1 MLNKSLQPSQ
11 TTTNQYRHL
20 QDRVFKL
27 LVKAAALLS
36 VLILVGIF
44 FLLVWNGFQMFKEV
58 SIWQFFFSSEWNPG
72 ALKNPQYGIGGMV
85 GGTMLVTAAAIML
98 AFPLGIA
105 LAAYLSEV
113 ASPRMRGFVRPIIE
127 LLAGIPSVVVGFIGI
142 VVIGPFLAQ
151 VFNLPNGFTALNGA
165 ILLAIMALPSIVT
178 VAEDAI
184 RAVPRS
190 YREASYALGSNKWTT
205 LIRVTLPAA
214 GSGIIAAGVLG
225 VGRAV
230 GETMTVLMATGNALE
245 VPGSLFDSVRTMT
258 ATMAIEMGEVPF
270 GTTHYYSLFA
280 IGATLFVM
288 SLLFNLTAEY
298 LAAKFRQLS

>member
-1 MLNKSLQPSQ
+1 MLNNASHSSPA
-11 TTTNQYRHL
+11 TTNQRRHL
-20 QDRVFKL
+20 QDRAFKL

-36 VLILVGIF
+36 VLVLAGIF
-44 FLLVWNGFQMFKEV
+44 FLLIWNGFYMFKEV
-58 SIWQFFFSSEWNPG
+58 SIWEFFFSSEWNPG

-85 GGTMLVTAAAIML
+85 VGTMLVTIAAMVL

-113 ASPRMRGFVRPIIE
+113 ASPLMRGFVRPLIE

-142 VVIGPFLAQ
+142 VVVGPFLAQ
-151 VFNLPNGFTALNGA
+151 TFNLPNGFTALNGA

-245 VPGSLFDSVRTMT
+245 VPDSLFDSVRTMT

-280 IGATLFVM
+280 IGATLFIM

-298 LAAKFRQLS
+298 LAAKFRRLS

>member
-1 MLNKSLQPSQ
+1 MGNKDLSPVNLFE
-11 TTTNQYRHL
+11 NQKRHFVNRL
-20 QDRVFKL
+20 FKF
-27 LVKAAALLS
+27 LVKTAAFLS
-36 VLILVGIF
+36 VVVLVGIF
-44 FLLVWNGFQMFKEV
+44 ALLAWNGLQMFQEV
-58 SIWQFFFSSEWNPG
+58 SVFQFFFTSTWNPS
-72 ALKNPQYGIGGMV
+72 ALNAPSFGIGGMLA
-85 GGTMLVTAAAIML
+85 GTMLVTVAAMLL
-98 AFPLGIA
+98 AFPVGIA

-113 ASPRMRGFVRPIIE
+113 ASPSMRGVVRPIIE

-142 VVIGPFLAQ
+142 VVIGPFLAKT
-151 VFNLPNGFTALNGA
+151 FALSNGFTALNGA

-178 VAEDAI
+178 VAEDAL

-214 GSGIIAAGVLG
+214 GSGIVAAGVLG

-245 VPGSLFDSVRTMT
+245 VPDSLFDSVRTMT

-270 GTTHYYSLFA
+270 GTTHYFSLFA
-280 IGATLFVM
+280 IGGTLFII

-298 LAAKFRQLS
+298 LAAKFRHQA